1 MDRRI
6 WIVLAVAGVA
16 LVAWRFWPEGGSSSS
31 PPAAGTRPDSAQE
44 DAPSPTRRAAGE
56 RRVAPPAPV
65 RMQAR
70 SGNPAGPRAGV
81 SIIFEAED
89 RDEAWASPR
98 EAEVRV
104 RAGRVLAD
112 AAVAIGDVE
121 CRSRSCRFSI
131 AADDPAVVARAIERL
146 GDETGGFYRY
156 ADQMTI
162 ETAEPGEGG
171 PRRVNV
177 YLRFTR

>member
-6 WIVLAVAGVA
+6 WILLAVVGVC
-16 LVAWRFWPEGGSSSS
+16 LVAWRLWPDRG
-31 PPAAGTRPDSAQE
+31 PAASGSRPDSAHE
-44 DAPSPTRRAAGE
+44 DTPPPTGGTAGKG
-56 RRVAPPAPV
+56 RLAPPAPV

-70 SGNPAGPRAGV
+70 SGSVVGPRAGV

-89 RDEAWASPR
+89 RDDSWASQQ

-112 AAVAIGDVE
+112 AVTVGDVE
-121 CRSRSCRFSI
+121 CRSRSCRFSL
-131 AADDPAVVARAIERL
+131 ASDDPAALARAIDRL
-146 GDETGGFYRY
+146 GEEGGFHGA
-156 ADQMTI
+156 ADQMTV
-162 ETAEPGEGG
+162 ETTEPGEGG

-177 YLRFTR
+177 YLRYSR